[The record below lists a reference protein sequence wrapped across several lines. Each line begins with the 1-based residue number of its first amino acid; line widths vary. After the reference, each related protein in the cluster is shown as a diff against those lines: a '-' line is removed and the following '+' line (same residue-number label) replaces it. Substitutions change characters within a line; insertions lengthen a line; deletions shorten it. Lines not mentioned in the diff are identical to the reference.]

1 MPSSTPFG
9 AYHIYT
15 NGVGITLSRSSV
27 RVFLGPKG
35 ANEQKP
41 DTPLFFCSYPNKLLI
56 SPILG
61 VWRTLR
67 IEKMTNKQVFVASL
81 GLNILLLIVICGGF
95 IRYHSIII
103 EKLEKMAGLY
113 ESPTEKD
120 LANFNNDPLGAIN
133 DSLMIG
139 ADSTI
144 TCLFL
149 GNSLTVCGVPAEE
162 PDKRER
168 GLTSTSVENDYVHV
182 LLKTISEEK
191 HVNIRFS
198 ILNIAQ
204 FERTFTKY
212 SFEMG
217 KLDLA
222 ENKQPDYLFVQ
233 IGENVAK
240 DDIRDTKKYEEEY
253 LKLLSLFPNSKRII
267 TIPFWPDK
275 DKEYATT
282 NVAIKSNSYLVDISH
297 LGDGTDPM
305 NFSSSYKNYAN
316 PGVGAHPGDYGMAN
330 IAKCIYSVFN
340 ACY

>member
-1 MPSSTPFG
+1 MFG
-9 AYHIYT
+9 
-15 NGVGITLSRSSV
+15 
-27 RVFLGPKG
+27 
-35 ANEQKP
+35 
-41 DTPLFFCSYPNKLLI
+41 
-56 SPILG
+56 
-61 VWRTLR
+61 
-67 IEKMTNKQVFVASL
+67 KMTKKRIFVASL
-81 GLNILLLIVICGGF
+81 VINALLIICICGAAFHYRGM
-95 IRYHSIII
+95 II
-103 EKLEKMAGLY
+103 EKAQKVLGQYKSPSAEALAQFNDKPLEAV
-113 ESPTEKD
+113 
-120 LANFNNDPLGAIN
+120 N
-133 DSLMIG
+133 DSLMVG

-253 LKLLSLFPNSKRII
+253 LKLLSLFPKLKQIPPSMGGII
-267 TIPFWPDK
+267 TQLSIISVPLIQRL
-275 DKEYATT
+275 YA
-282 NVAIKSNSYLVDISH
+282 
-297 LGDGTDPM
+297 
-305 NFSSSYKNYAN
+305 
-316 PGVGAHPGDYGMAN
+316 
-330 IAKCIYSVFN
+330 C
-340 ACY
+340 